1 MGMEKV
7 PSGYR
12 VGHAL
17 SECEPVMNLQ
27 TILLI
32 LFVLFLLFFLVT
44 APVQLANTLE
54 DIGGFL
60 QDAAHSLV
68 RFFHALRGD

>member
-1 MGMEKV
+1 MEKV
-7 PSGYR
+7 PIGYR
-12 VGHAL
+12 DGHAL
-17 SECEPVMNLQ
+17 SGCEPVMNLQ

-60 QDAAHSLV
+60 QDVGDSLL
-68 RFFHALRGD
+68 RFFRALGGD